1 MTRESSQHTASTKVL
16 MSTGKSPALA
26 KESKRNIW
34 PWINFHLKFL
44 TGNPI
49 AFNREKPSNR
59 ENVKQ
64 RSILENTRSKKESE
78 EGCAPKYDAPSLLGH
93 FCPPLWQNWWEQ
105 QAGRQSQPQDK
116 LCRARRFTL
125 QKAEMAEFTST
136 VWRPPLQLLPVSEI
150 AASQPSPHVLAAEPW
165 KKKGETNSVKHFST

>member
-78 EGCAPKYDAPSLLGH
+78 EGCAPKYDAPSLLG
-93 FCPPLWQNWWEQ
+93 
-105 QAGRQSQPQDK
+105 
-116 LCRARRFTL
+116 
-125 QKAEMAEFTST
+125 
-136 VWRPPLQLLPVSEI
+136 QLLPSTVAELMRAAGWEAKSAPRQALQSQEI
-150 AASQPSPHVLAAEPW
+150 YFAESRD
-165 KKKGETNSVKHFST
+165 G